1 MNIKHD
7 CSAQKML
14 LVYCCLKLYIYLFT
28 PGPIRMNPPS
38 TFQMVEFI
46 TTKLLHVVAVVV
58 IPMMYM
64 SLSSMVSLYWHVI
77 VMNM

>member
-1 MNIKHD
+1 
-7 CSAQKML
+7 
-14 LVYCCLKLYIYLFT
+14 
-28 PGPIRMNPPS
+28 MNPPS

-64 SLSSMVSLYWHVI
+64 SLSSLVSLYWHVI

>member
-1 MNIKHD
+1 
-7 CSAQKML
+7 
-14 LVYCCLKLYIYLFT
+14 
-28 PGPIRMNPPS
+28 MNPPS

-64 SLSSMVSLYWHVI
+64 PLSSMVSLYWHVI
-77 VMNM
+77 MMNM